1 MGDIPSKQSE
11 FLAFCAAHE
20 PLWSANAAAIG
31 VLPATALAFKTATN
45 TAQTT
50 FNALEAARIAA
61 KAATNTNDTAMS
73 AARSDAAD
81 IVRTIRAFAQ
91 TSNNPNVYSIAGI
104 SPPPP
109 PPPPPPPHHTPPP
122 PPPPTP
128 PPARPAPRTPTPP
141 PPSPPRRAFAQTSN
155 TPNVYSI
162 AGIPP
167 PAPPTPA
174 PKPSKPEMLSTG
186 LEPGGALTI
195 YWKATN
201 PRGGTVTYSI
211 ARKLPAE
218 TGFTIVANT
227 GGNAGANGRPTGLR
241 GRKQWTDGTLP
252 VNSGG
257 VQYLITGV
265 RGDVL
270 GEPSEILTVTFGV
283 ASGGGM
289 FIASTTTSPSAGMK
303 IAA

>member
-104 SPPPP
+104 S
-109 PPPPPPPHHTPPP
+109 
-122 PPPPTP
+122 
-128 PPARPAPRTPTPP
+128 
-141 PPSPPRRAFAQTSN
+141 
-155 TPNVYSI
+155 
-162 AGIPP
+162 P